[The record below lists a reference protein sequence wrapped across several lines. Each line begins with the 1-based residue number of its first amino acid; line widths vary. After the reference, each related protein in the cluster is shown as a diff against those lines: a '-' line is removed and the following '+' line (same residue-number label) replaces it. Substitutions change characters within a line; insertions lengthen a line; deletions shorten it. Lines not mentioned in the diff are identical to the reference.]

1 MICGWFLY
9 FSLYSPAVNEPST
22 IVAQDLRKDLSASW
36 TDHLK
41 PTFLVALLL
50 STWVPMAF
58 FLLSSRIDSSIYGL
72 GGMRTALLFLGTAHV
87 PATIFFY
94 IDKDFSE
101 IVTRHKAR
109 YIYFPILLTVI
120 TGLLFAFANTV
131 IQAYI
136 LLFFWAWQ
144 AFHYGRQNTGIY
156 SFVSI
161 ATRGAPPDKYERIM
175 IELGTYCGII
185 GTFKILGMAVAP
197 NYLQGTFDLLYRAG
211 SVIFVAILFAS
222 LVVYVRNFKRTT
234 PLLTIFYFTLVCFF
248 LPVFLSTDMNV
259 AFYSYAIAHG
269 VQYIV
274 FMTVVSLNF
283 DPQESAKRFKIASAV
298 KLILITVLVGFLFY
312 RAIDLKG
319 FQFITANSNF
329 MRLVDFLLGAILGAT
344 MAHFVIDAGAWRLS
358 QSLQRTY
365 IGKRFGFVFS
375 RSR

>member
-1 MICGWFLY
+1 
-9 FSLYSPAVNEPST
+9 
-22 IVAQDLRKDLSASW
+22 
-36 TDHLK
+36 
-41 PTFLVALLL
+41 
-50 STWVPMAF
+50 
-58 FLLSSRIDSSIYGL
+58 
-72 GGMRTALLFLGTAHV
+72 
-87 PATIFFY
+87 
-94 IDKDFSE
+94 
-101 IVTRHKAR
+101 
-109 YIYFPILLTVI
+109 
-120 TGLLFAFANTV
+120 
-131 IQAYI
+131 
-136 LLFFWAWQ
+136 
-144 AFHYGRQNTGIY
+144 
-156 SFVSI
+156 
-161 ATRGAPPDKYERIM
+161 M
-175 IELGTYCGII
+175 IEFGTYCGIL

-197 NYLQGTFDLLYRAG
+197 NYLQGFFDLLYRVG
-211 SVIFVAILFAS
+211 GVIFVAILLAS

-283 DPQESAKRFKIASAV
+283 DPQESARRFKIASAV

-365 IGKRFGFVFS
+365 IGKRFGFVFA
-375 RSR
+375 RPR

>member
-1 MICGWFLY
+1 VRF
-9 FSLYSPAVNEPST
+9 FVH
-22 IVAQDLRKDLSASW
+22 K
-36 TDHLK
+36 K
-41 PTFLVALLL
+41 PIFLVGLLL

-58 FLLSSRIDSSIYGL
+58 FLLSSRIESSIFGF
-72 GGMRTALLFLGTAHV
+72 GGMRSALLFLGTAHV

-101 IVTRHKAR
+101 IVRRHKAR
-109 YIYFPILLTVI
+109 YIYFPVLLTI
-120 TGLLFAFANTV
+120 ATGLLFAFANTI

-136 LLFFWAWQ
+136 LLIFWAWQ

-161 ATRGAPPDKYERIM
+161 GTRGVAPDKYERIM

-197 NYLQGTFDLLYRAG
+197 NYLHGSFDLLYRAG
-211 SVIFVAILFAS
+211 SVIFVAILLAS
-222 LVVYVRNFKRTT
+222 IVVYVRNFKRTT

-269 VQYIV
+269 VQYIL

-283 DPQESAKRFKIASAV
+283 DPQGSAKRFKIASAV

-319 FQFITANSNF
+319 FEFFTANSNF

-365 IGKRFGFVFS
+365 IGKRFGFVFAKP
-375 RSR
+375 R